1 MKGVLI
7 AVDGVDGCGKST
19 FSNIIAQDLMLKY
32 GGNSVIAVQQPGAT
46 PIGAELRRLVKDKKY
61 PITPITERLI
71 FAADA
76 AEFYVQARRD
86 MFEGK
91 IIVSDRFTA
100 VTDMVYGSA
109 SGTPLHLIYD
119 LHDWIDPVLAD
130 LLIVFHCS
138 WEVAK
143 TRKIKPLVPLALGH
157 VKESCRIEAKGEEYL
172 TKVANIYK
180 TITEKKSGQTGHPLI
195 NGRLADLSV
204 NSIAHARAKR
214 IRVVDS
220 EQSWDDVR
228 AQIKR
233 IIEELILE
241 EAM

>member
-7 AVDGVDGCGKST
+7 AVDGVDGSGKST
-19 FSNIIAQDLMLKY
+19 FSRIIAQDLMLKY
-32 GGNSVIAVQQPGAT
+32 GGDAVLEVQQPGAT
-46 PIGAELRRLVKDKKY
+46 KFGAELRRIVKSKEY
-61 PITPITERLI
+61 PISPITERLI

-100 VTDMVYGSA
+100 VTDLVYGSA

-143 TRKIKPLVPLALGH
+143 TRKVKPLVPLALGH
-157 VKESCRIEAKGEEYL
+157 VKESCRIEAKGDEYL
-172 TKVANIYK
+172 NKVANVYK
-180 TITEKKSGQTGHPLI
+180 TISETLSKSEFESMDLTI
-195 NGRLADLSV
+195 NQ
-204 NSIAHARAKR
+204 IAHHRAKR
-214 IRVVDS
+214 IRIVDS

-228 AQIKR
+228 AR
-233 IIEELILE
+233 VRHIIEELILE